1 MLIAAY
7 WRRTCLTKILSIP
20 ERIRLFKEINRVHR
34 KIYGWNMIYDNAW
47 NAHGHIDIARDLR
60 FDLKECIP
68 INKSKAGKYYFYDN
82 KDMDITLLRGIFSW
96 QAYYFYHLNP
106 YKVLGRHNELPEEDF
121 ISDGLGKRIR
131 PDVSHPVNCEVTL
144 IEVLQRKGDGRI
156 WISSNWLYDANCYSS
171 GGGFRDDVFAALS
184 EAAGGDEEASKELRE
199 KYEDA
204 DYANGYWFDKALERY
219 FRGGRLKAR
228 CWDRGY
234 LFAATREW
242 RIKTLGQY
250 EEALKAE
257 KERFQ
262 GALEEF
268 IGWLRRNGI
277 NLDGR
282 AEEKLRQ
289 RASEFYAAYPC
300 NIAREWCEMLIEE
313 DRAEPSDVYLW
324 WGGEPNSDRCYAF
337 LTLFFE
343 VDPNDIGTPKF
354 DEVVSR
360 NMRAIVNIAEKGH
373 VYLISSREYEPHV
386 WRSVFS

>member
-1 MLIAAY
+1 LA
-7 WRRTCLTKILSIP
+7 RILSVP
-20 ERIRLFKEINRVHR
+20 ERIRLFKEINRVH
-34 KIYGWNMIYDNAW
+34 KKMYGWNIVYENAW
-47 NAHGHIDIARDLR
+47 TLTHIDIERNLALNVEDWVS
-60 FDLKECIP
+60 
-68 INKSKAGKYYFYDN
+68 INKSNERKYYFLDRDG
-82 KDMDITLLRGIFSW
+82 KELPSFRGTFAW

-106 YKVLGRHNELPEEDF
+106 YKFFEPYKNELTDKDF

-131 PDVSHPVNCEVTL
+131 PDVSHPVNCDVTL
-144 IEVLQRKGDGRI
+144 IEVLQRKGDGKI
-156 WISSNWLYDANCYSS
+156 WITSNWLYDANCYSS
-171 GGGFRDDVFAALS
+171 GGGFRDDVFAALRES
-184 EAAGGDEEASKELRE
+184 VGGDEETSGELRE

-204 DYANGYWFDKALERY
+204 DYANKYWFDKALERY
-219 FRGGRLKAR
+219 FRGGRLRAR

-277 NLDGR
+277 NLGENAEDRLRRR
-282 AEEKLRQ
+282 AG
-289 RASEFYAAYPC
+289 EFYAAYPC
-300 NIAREWCEMLIEE
+300 NIAKEWCEFLVEE
-313 DRAEPSDVYLW
+313 DKVEPSDVYLW

-354 DEVVSR
+354 DEAVSR